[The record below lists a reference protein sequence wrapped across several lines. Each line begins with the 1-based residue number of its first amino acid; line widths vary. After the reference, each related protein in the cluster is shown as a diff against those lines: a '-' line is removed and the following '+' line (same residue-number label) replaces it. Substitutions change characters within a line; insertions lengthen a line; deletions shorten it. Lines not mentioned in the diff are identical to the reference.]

1 MFHLGVCPQP
11 VDPGCSGLGRG
22 RGMMSGEIKI
32 ENKKSGTKKNKKE
45 SKYEG
50 IDIVPRIENPEIR
63 LADHEKN
70 PTYIFLFAKLL
81 EVISILRNAS
91 GFMVLMQILSA
102 SIRGHRPL
110 TWGEVFSYLVYA
122 RSLSGGAAKKIIKK
136 LKDLDLIVSVP
147 SPCIDRAA
155 DICASRKLSLL
166 VPIIAKKYTVYRTS
180 LEGFMERT
188 KFDASELR
196 EDLCCSENL
205 KIAKWFQ
212 QWCKLTPSPTEC
224 PTSLKPFLGPE
235 YLSIK
240 SPCITAI
247 VDVSETDPRDFK
259 FLLCDNL
266 ALEDK
271 PFAAAARVASVGS
284 LPSKMIS
291 QVTKADFQ
299 AAKELRWPQFHHLK
313 GVVNGVS
320 HDYFRLIL
328 PFSVIGEKVDIIM
341 IISELTKS
349 RGK

>member
-1 MFHLGVCPQP
+1 
-11 VDPGCSGLGRG
+11 
-22 RGMMSGEIKI
+22 MSGGTEIQNREFEKQ
-32 ENKKSGTKKNKKE
+32 KKKKY
-45 SKYEG
+45 SKYIEYE
-50 IDIVPRIENPEIR
+50 IVPRIENPDIR
-63 LADHEKN
+63 LSDHERD
-70 PTYIFLFAKLL
+70 PEYIFLFAKLL
-81 EVISILRNAS
+81 EVISTLRNAS

-110 TWGEVFSYLVYA
+110 TWGEVYSYLVYA

-166 VPIIAKKYTVYRTS
+166 VPIISKKYTVYRTGI
-180 LEGFMERT
+180 EGFMERT
-188 KFDASELR
+188 RFDASELR
-196 EDLCCSENL
+196 EDLCSLENL
-205 KIAKWFQ
+205 KMAKWFQ
-212 QWCKLTPSPTEC
+212 HWCKLTPSPIRC

-247 VDVSETDPRDFK
+247 VDVSCSNPRDFK

-266 ALEDK
+266 ALVDK
-271 PFAAAARVASVGS
+271 PFAAAARVAIVGG

-299 AAKELRWPQFHHLK
+299 AAKQLRWPQFHHLK
-313 GVVNGVS
+313 GIVNGVS

-328 PFSVIGEKVDIIM
+328 PFSMIGEKVDTLM
-341 IISELTKS
+341 VISELTKS
-349 RGK
+349 RNT